1 MEKMLEK
8 IIKIFE
14 DLGIK
19 QRTDTGIGYPEL
31 ILAESCH
38 DNKIQDTK
46 ILYIPWHYIND
57 TEDEMYIPVPKI
69 EEWKKEMEK
78 EGYFV
83 MSSEGDEFL
92 NGDCYKFL
100 IVENKKENE

>member
-19 QRTDTGIGYPEL
+19 QRTDAGIGYPEL
-31 ILAESCH
+31 ILAESSVPTRYR
-38 DNKIQDTK
+38 TK
-46 ILYIPWHYIND
+46 ILYIPYHHINCD
-57 TEDEMYIPVPKI
+57 ESEMYIPVPKI
-69 EEWKKEMEK
+69 EEWIKEMEK
-78 EGYFV
+78 QGYYV
-83 MSSEGDEFL
+83 ESSDGDEFL

-100 IVENKKENE
+100 IVESKKK